1 MKQTVYSDKPELGR
15 LKFTRF
21 GFRSKPDPDLDYQFE
36 DRLVDEYHRSFEVFL
51 DECNVQD
58 EVALARDFVEKR
70 ANETLDYFLN
80 NSFENTLIC
89 KLIRGL
95 RIPEDISEDIF
106 EKFDNKELNDEEVDC
121 IRDAALFLEEH
132 NPAMAKD
139 LMAIVSWLRPASV
152 PRTVSYNIRIK
163 Q

>member
-1 MKQTVYSDKPELGR
+1 MKQTAYSGKPELGR
-15 LKFTRF
+15 LKFTRG
-21 GFRSKPDPDLDYQFE
+21 GFRSGTDLAYQFE
-36 DRLVDEYHRSFEVFL
+36 DRLVDEYQRSFEVFL
-51 DECNVQD
+51 GECNVQD
-58 EVALARDFVEKR
+58 ELALARDFVEKR

-152 PRTVSYNIRIK
+152 PRRIRYDIRIK